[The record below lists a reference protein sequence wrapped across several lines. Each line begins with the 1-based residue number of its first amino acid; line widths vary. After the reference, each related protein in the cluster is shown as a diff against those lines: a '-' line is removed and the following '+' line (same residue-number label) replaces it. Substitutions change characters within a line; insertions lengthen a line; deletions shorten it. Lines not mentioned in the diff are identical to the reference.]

1 MNNGKIC
8 VSVSA
13 ETADEMIGNI
23 TRAEEFADVIE
34 VRFDCLEPSQVD
46 KCRMEIARLNFKKP
60 LLATFR
66 SPEQGGNNTAS
77 IEDRTAFWQNPPL
90 GFWAADVE
98 EDVFGEAADW
108 SNRILSHHDFE
119 KTPDD
124 RDAVYFRLAASDTE
138 IIKIAV
144 QADDIVDTIPVW
156 KLLKRAKS
164 QNQQIVPIAMGEAG
178 KWTRILGLAYGAF
191 MTYASLDYRGETA
204 PGQIT
209 ARDLVG
215 IYRVR
220 ELDENTKVF
229 GVIGDPVAQSLSP
242 FMHNPA
248 FSSRKINAVFVPF
261 LVKDIGEFMRRLVRS
276 ETREVEVNFEGFSV
290 TMPHKQSIMKHL
302 DAIGPTAEKI
312 GAVNTVKIEAGKLT
326 GYNTD
331 AHGFITP
338 LKEKFGDLG
347 GVRVALFGAG
357 GAARA
362 CVYALKQENA
372 DVTVF
377 ARDLHQAELLATEF
391 DVKPAELSLTKD
403 QRSKIDL
410 SSFEI
415 VVDTTP
421 LGMTGQFE
429 NESLFKAEQLYGVKF
444 VYDLVTRPTDTPII
458 REAKKAGIPAFGGLE
473 MLIAQGAKQ
482 FEIWTGQSAPVDEMK
497 ECVFARINS
506 ELFSTTV

>member
-23 TRAEEFADVIE
+23 KRAEEFADVIE
-34 VRFDCLEPSQVD
+34 VRFDSLEPSQVD
-46 KCRMEIARLNFKKP
+46 KCRMEIAGLIVKKP

-77 IEDRTAFWQNPPL
+77 VEDRTAFWRNPSP

-98 EDVFGEAADW
+98 EDVFSKAANWND
-108 SNRILSHHDFE
+108 RILSYHDFE

-124 RDAVYFRLAASDTE
+124 LDAVYFRLAASDTDVV
-138 IIKIAV
+138 KIAV
-144 QADDIVDTIPVW
+144 RADDILDTIPVW

-164 QNQQIVPIAMGEAG
+164 QNKQIVPIAMGEVG

-191 MTYASLDYRGETA
+191 MTYASLDSRGETA

-209 ARDLVG
+209 ARDLVE

-242 FMHNPA
+242 YIHNTA
-248 FSSRKINAVFVPF
+248 FAFQKVNAVFVPF
-261 LVKDIGEFMRRLVRS
+261 LVKDIEEFMRRLVKCK
-276 ETREVEVNFEGFSV
+276 TREIELNFGGFSV
-290 TMPHKQSIMKHL
+290 TMPHKQTIMKHL
-302 DAIGPTAEKI
+302 DAIDPTAEKI

-338 LKEKFGDLG
+338 LKEKFGDLS

-362 CVYALKQENA
+362 CVYALKQEKA

-377 ARDLHQAELLATEF
+377 ARDLHKAELLANEF
-391 DVKPAELSLTKD
+391 DVKFAKLSRTKD
-403 QRSKIDL
+403 QRSKADL
-410 SSFEI
+410 SGFEI

-429 NESLFKAEQLYGVKF
+429 NESLFKAEQLDGVKF
-444 VYDLVTRPTDTPII
+444 VYDLVTTPTDTPII

-473 MLIAQGAKQ
+473 MLIGQGARQ
-482 FEIWTGQSAPVDEMK
+482 FEIWTGRSAPLDEMR
-497 ECVFARINS
+497 ESVFARINS